1 MLCPLATGSD
11 RCLLGPRW
19 SATVTDMA
27 KETAP
32 LTWWETTGGGP
43 TVGARLDIDYLLAEM
58 RKQVISQSDL
68 AARAVREDGRPLSKQ
83 MVSDLLKGKRG
94 ASPSTVRA
102 LARALDVLPRKLLC
116 DVVTASQ
123 NAADRVGSAA

>member
-1 MLCPLATGSD
+1 MRGTHL
-11 RCLLGPRW
+11 
-19 SATVTDMA
+19 SATVKRMPKDV
-27 KETAP
+27 AP

-43 TVGARLDIDYLLAEM
+43 TIGARLDIDYVVAEM
-58 RKQVISQSDL
+58 TKQCLSQSDL
-68 AARAVREDGRPLSKQ
+68 AARAKREDGRPLSKQ

-102 LARALDVLPRKLLC
+102 LARALDVLPRKLLR

-123 NAADRVGSAA
+123 DATTHAGSAA

>member
-1 MLCPLATGSD
+1 MP
-11 RCLLGPRW
+11 
-19 SATVTDMA
+19 
-27 KETAP
+27 KEAAP
-32 LTWWETTGGGP
+32 LTWWETTGGP
-43 TVGARLDIDYLLAEM
+43 TVGARLDVDYLLDEM

-68 AARAVREDGRPLSKQ
+68 AARAVRDDGRPLSKQ

-102 LARALDVLPRKLLC
+102 LARALDVLPRKLLR

-123 NAADRVGSAA
+123 SEPARTGSAA